1 MKLKTATI
9 ILFFFMA
16 NFLFSLQIG
25 PPMYE
30 QRIDGNGGYREFTI
44 KNSGDETLRYKLTI
58 LPTLENHKDMSK
70 WTEVSPKIL
79 TIKPGKSGK
88 IKIYSNAPKGAE
100 EGEYGFI
107 LSVKMIG
114 LPRLPEETHLIES
127 SAKINFDVHLELFGY
142 VGNLEPKVKL
152 TNLKTRKKDNQII
165 ISGKLENL
173 TLKRGVYCGIDIIG
187 KNGTIYNSDLRVPV
201 NSEKEFNIELD
212 KNIKQ
217 SEITGIRI
225 RDLENYKEIL
235 KQKI

>member
-9 ILFFFMA
+9 LLFFLMF
-16 NFLFSLQIG
+16 NFLLALQIG

-30 QRIDGNGGYREFTI
+30 QRIDANGGYREFTI
-44 KNSGDETLRYKLTI
+44 KNSGAETLRYKLTI
-58 LPTLENHKDMSK
+58 LPSLSDYKDMSK

-79 TIKPGKSGK
+79 TIKPGRSGK
-88 IKIYSNAPKGAE
+88 IKIYSDAPKGVE

-142 VGNLEPKVKL
+142 VGNLESKVKL
-152 TNLKTRKKDNQII
+152 ANLKTEKKDNQVV

-173 TLKRGVYCGIDIIG
+173 TPKRGIYCGIDVIG
-187 KNGTIYNSDLRVPV
+187 KNGTIYNSDIRVPV
-201 NSEKEFNIELD
+201 NGKKEFNIELD
-212 KNIKQ
+212 KNIKK

-225 RDLENYKEIL
+225 RNLENYKEIL